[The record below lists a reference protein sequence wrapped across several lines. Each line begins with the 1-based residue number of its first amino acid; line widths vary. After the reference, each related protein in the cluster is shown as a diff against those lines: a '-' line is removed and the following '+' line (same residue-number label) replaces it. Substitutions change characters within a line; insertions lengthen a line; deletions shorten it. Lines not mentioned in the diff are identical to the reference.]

1 MNALIV
7 TDIQNDFLPGG
18 ALAVPQGDR
27 VVPVANRLMA
37 KFELVVATQDWHPPD
52 HLSFA
57 SRHPGKRVGDA
68 IDVDGLEQILWPDH
82 CVQNTPGAAFAPA
95 LNTDEI
101 DRVFHKGTDRRI
113 DSYSCFYDNAHRKAT
128 GLGEFLTSRGVET
141 VYVIGLATDYCIKF
155 SALDAAKLGFATKV
169 VLEGVRGV
177 ELNPG
182 DCARAIEE
190 MKAAGVEMVREVDL

>member
-57 SRHPGKRVGDA
+57 SRHPGKRVYPRGR
-68 IDVDGLEQILWPDH
+68 GSG
-82 CVQNTPGAAFAPA
+82 TP
-95 LNTDEI
+95 
-101 DRVFHKGTDRRI
+101 
-113 DSYSCFYDNAHRKAT
+113 
-128 GLGEFLTSRGVET
+128 
-141 VYVIGLATDYCIKF
+141 
-155 SALDAAKLGFATKV
+155 
-169 VLEGVRGV
+169 
-177 ELNPG
+177 
-182 DCARAIEE
+182 
-190 MKAAGVEMVREVDL
+190 